1 MAANTKFSYL
11 CEDQLPHPMKYDIF
25 ISYRRAGGK
34 HFARTLKETL
44 AKKGYSVFLDLDELK
59 DGHFMEAIYSAID
72 SSKVFFLV
80 MSPDVFERCSEPED
94 HVRNEIKYAL
104 QRGMNII
111 PIVFDNQIPEFPEN
125 IPEDIKIGIK
135 SIQYSFL
142 DTEHFFSESVEKMV
156 VGRVTPVLKSV
167 RGTKTAHK
175 YTACITSGII
185 VILAVV
191 LLLSGHRRSPEAII
205 ERADELAKV
214 ETEPRPLSQLKE
226 EFGPLVYRHIL
237 NLYAKG
243 AKGYE
248 EDALE
253 QLELYNQRH
262 DHESIDNAQNF
273 YHNAGY
279 AYHCLENY
287 PKAFEN
293 YSMSISCAKKA
304 YSISNDIEDL
314 SAAAYSLN
322 NMSFCYFA
330 YGDNEKSIQIIGE
343 AIALFPD
350 DLNLIDSK
358 GELLFKMGYY
368 SRALETWDEIVTKDP
383 YYKQRY
389 WVSSS
394 MEKLSSVDNVAN

>member
-1 MAANTKFSYL
+1 
-11 CEDQLPHPMKYDIF
+11 MKYDIF

-59 DGHFMEAIYSAID
+59 DGHFMEAIYSAMD

-80 MSPDVFERCSEPED
+80 MSPDVFEKCSEPED
-94 HVRNEIKYAL
+94 HVRNEIQYAL
-104 QRGMNII
+104 QRGMNIV
-111 PIVFDNQIPEFPEN
+111 PIVFDNHIPVFPEN
-125 IPEDIKIGIK
+125 VPEDIKMGIK
-135 SIQYSFL
+135 SIQYSFM
-142 DTEHFFSESVEKMV
+142 DTEHFFGESVEKMV
-156 VGRVTPVLKSV
+156 VERVAPVLKTV
-167 RGTKTAHK
+167 RGTQKVRK
-175 YTACITSGII
+175 YALPIAAGFI
-185 VILAVV
+185 VITAVV
-191 LLLSGHRRSPEAII
+191 LLLSSRGRSPEAIL
-205 ERADELAKV
+205 ERADSMAKV
-214 ETEPRPLSQLKE
+214 ETEPKPLSQLKE
-226 EFGPLVYRHIL
+226 EVSPLVYRHIL
-237 NLYAKG
+237 NLYTKG

-248 EDALE
+248 ADALE

-304 YSISNDIEDL
+304 YAISNDIEDL

-330 YGDNEKSIQIIGE
+330 YGDNEKSIQIINE

-358 GELLFKMGYY
+358 GELLYKMKYY
-368 SRALETWDEIVTKDP
+368 SRALEAWDEIFTKDP
-383 YYKQRY
+383 YYQQRY

-394 MEKLSSVDNVAN
+394 KELLSSGDNVAN